1 MQIYLLF
8 FLLCIEILSIHNR
21 VLCTKVANG
30 RLVVYR
36 FCLGLSFEAEG
47 THGVEYSQY
56 GDAHVCKDC
65 HPHAGPSDGC

>member
-8 FLLCIEILSIHNR
+8 FFVVYRNSFYNNR

-47 THGVEYSQY
+47 THGVEHGQY